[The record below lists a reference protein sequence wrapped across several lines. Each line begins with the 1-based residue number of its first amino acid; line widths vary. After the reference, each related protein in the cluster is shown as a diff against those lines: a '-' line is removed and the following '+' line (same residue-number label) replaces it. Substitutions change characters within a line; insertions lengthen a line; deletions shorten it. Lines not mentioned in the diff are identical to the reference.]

1 MSKWAKATTVISLPG
16 EVQDKAMQN
25 YICEENASTTHNY
38 PQRLCLAKK
47 KKVKKL
53 VKTYIL
59 QSSPTYSLFHDPK
72 NSVANKQNWEN
83 LHNEQ
88 KKAIRKYHHDGTH
101 SIKAVKT
108 LLVVP
113 NSNM

>member
-47 KKVKKL
+47 KRL
-53 VKTYIL
+53 R
-59 QSSPTYSLFHDPK
+59 S
-72 NSVANKQNWEN
+72 
-83 LHNEQ
+83 
-88 KKAIRKYHHDGTH
+88 
-101 SIKAVKT
+101 
-108 LLVVP
+108 
-113 NSNM
+113 